1 LHLFQINK
9 DSFTLLLPHDKG
21 SNIYSYLDIGD
32 RITEAFSYTFS
43 KYKYKDD
50 IQYLS
55 SSKDKL
61 VKSLRPRWSCL
72 SKCCHLSIQSRNEIE
87 NLTFSEEE
95 ISQTSLAGIFG
106 ANLFLW

>member
-1 LHLFQINK
+1 MALRC
-9 DSFTLLLPHDKG
+9 SGPT
-21 SNIYSYLDIGD
+21 IYSYLDIGD
-32 RITEAFSYTFS
+32 RITEAFKYTFS

-55 SSKDKL
+55 SAKDKL
-61 VKSLRPRWSCL
+61 VKSLRPGWSGL
-72 SKCCHLSIQSRNEIE
+72 SKCCHLSIQSGNEIE
-87 NLTFSEEE
+87 NLSFSEEE